1 MKKTLLS
8 LVAASMMLPAFAVTE
23 NKGVNVTNGQGS
35 NWTGVSR
42 SVNVPF
48 SATGYEFTPNQY
60 GQLNPPAEASYSIG
74 MWVNPTGLRYVNAPN
89 DKGAIMAYGNTG
101 DNTHFNIGSCHWG
114 IYLDTSYNGY
124 FVNQANAYGNTGA
137 DGLELGA
144 IAKSTWHY
152 ILVSI
157 DNVGLKLAVYVDGEK
172 KIDTDLESKIL
183 PDGNRGS
190 FHFGHFGAQSTF
202 DEIQFFKKPLND
214 AEAAQAYVN
223 AANVDGVNAIYT
235 LNSIKADSTGKFANE
250 MLAGGAGDAT
260 YLTHNFGGYWGD
272 GALVNWASATETA
285 PTLVDGR
292 TGYEAQPITVNVVSA
307 NGGTFTVMNGETAL
321 SAGSNTL
328 TSTDVVNVVAT
339 PADGYLLAGIT
350 AITAAGE
357 ANVLSGS
364 DVVLLGNTTLKAEFS
379 NSFSTLTVKN
389 DKEIPY
395 TITFLGEEVTDLTKI
410 ISGKEY
416 QLTIDLPYEYV
427 LDAIKIG
434 DKELEAVNGVY
445 TFSVDGNATL
455 TIAASDKPQ
464 HIVSLYVAKINDQ
477 TPGAVVVTDQFG
489 KEYSYQYQYIY
500 EVTVLTLSNT
510 HNEGYAFLHY
520 MIGDGETMEP
530 FVGKTI
536 TVTGGMVIEGVFEEG
551 PTYPEMS
558 RTFTNGVNQQNRY
571 IKSVEVTG
579 TQADGFI
586 YNAETDAD
594 LGREDFPVAKGEY
607 STVGAVINKT
617 GVRAKPITIDA
628 GTEQFTFQFL
638 PWTEPI
644 TTADGLTCT
653 TEIGWT
659 NMAYYVD
666 WNRDGDFIDEGEY
679 FTRDQNGMSNDKY
692 TISTNNTK
700 VVTVPAGITPGKYR
714 MRFIFSEDDADWTTS
729 IFENCQMRN
738 GVAYDFDIVVEG
750 AELENARTVT
760 IAANYDE
767 AGSVA
772 IVKVPDVE
780 EGATQVT
787 TKWKYVSMEATPK
800 GDAQLVNWVDK
811 DGVQMTTESVYTYT
825 GTEDAEF
832 IANFGYAVNYNSDAN
847 GTLSVTLG
855 SVAVASGQYVA
866 YGDEVTVTPVAQPGY
881 VLKSLTVNDQP
892 VELTD
897 GAYTFTLE
905 ATTNIVAEF
914 AERTYTLSMNV
925 VSGNGKIIVG
935 SNADDNGLA
944 DAEFEN
950 GAVITDDIAWFAAAV
965 ADAGEF
971 VCAVEYIIGDEAPV
985 RVFTEKDELP
995 VYSDEVTEWAV
1006 DNGVGFF
1013 LEASKND
1020 VIINAWFSTDGNP
1033 SAIEGVDADNAEG
1046 VVEYYNL
1053 QGVKVAAEN
1062 LAPGFYIARQG
1073 NKVAKILINK

>member
-1 MKKTLLS
+1 MLG
-8 LVAASMMLPAFAVTE
+8 ASMMM
-23 NKGVNVTNGQGS
+23 S
-35 NWTGVSR
+35 W
-42 SVNVPF
+42 
-48 SATGYEFTPNQY
+48 
-60 GQLNPPAEASYSIG
+60 GQLNAEDNRGVSPLGYSGSYYSNTLKTDNLLVPIEAMGHAFEPNDFGFAEFPQNTSYSFGMWYKTSGVGGLRNRAHVMAVHDDKEECYYWFHYGISCNASGEYQFEVRNNAGGLLADGVNELSLGTHAMGEWHYLVVSVDNVNKKLGVYFDGTLATDGLVDMGAQLLISKKDEIFNFGYFGSNQVTDEVHFFNRALSAEDVAEAYK
-74 MWVNPTGLRYVNAPN
+74 NP
-89 DKGAIMAYGNTG
+89 
-101 DNTHFNIGSCHWG
+101 
-114 IYLDTSYNGY
+114 
-124 FVNQANAYGNTGA
+124 
-137 DGLELGA
+137 
-144 IAKSTWHY
+144 
-152 ILVSI
+152 
-157 DNVGLKLAVYVDGEK
+157 
-172 KIDTDLESKIL
+172 
-183 PDGNRGS
+183 
-190 FHFGHFGAQSTF
+190 
-202 DEIQFFKKPLND
+202 
-214 AEAAQAYVN
+214 
-223 AANVDGVNAIYT
+223 ANVDGVTAIYT
-235 LNSIKADSTGKFANE
+235 LNDVKAGTTGTFENKLF
-250 MLAGGAGDAT
+250 GGVDVDAT
-260 YLTHNFGGYWGD
+260 YVQKSFGKYWGEPY
-272 GALVNWASATETA
+272 ALCYYDSRAEFA
-285 PTLVDGR
+285 PTFNAGR
-292 TGYEAQPITVNVVSA
+292 EFELPSIDVNVVSKTGGSLVVTKDGA
-307 NGGTFTVMNGETAL
+307 PLNNGA
-321 SAGSNTL
+321 NTL
-328 TSTDVVNVVAT
+328 TSYDVVNVVAT
-339 PADGYLLAGIT
+339 PADGYALVGIT
-350 AITAAGE
+350 AITGAGNI
-357 ANVLSGS
+357 NVVSGS
-364 DVVLLGNTTLKAEFS
+364 DVTVCGNTTFMAEFT

-395 TITFLGEEVTDLTKI
+395 TLLFRGTEVTNLNEIIPGQEYNLTLDI
-410 ISGKEY
+410 
-416 QLTIDLPYEYV
+416 PYEFV
-427 LDAIKIG
+427 INAVKVG
-434 DKELEAVNGVY
+434 DKEIEAVNGVY
-445 TFSVDGNATL
+445 TFTVDGDATL
-455 TIAASDKPQ
+455 TIDASDKPQ

-500 EVTVLTLSNT
+500 EGTVLTLSNT

-530 FVGKTI
+530 FVGKTV

-551 PTYPEMS
+551 PNYPEMS

-571 IKSVEVTG
+571 IKSLEVTG
-579 TQADGFI
+579 TLADGFVF
-586 YNAETDAD
+586 NAETEAE
-594 LGREDFPVAKGEY
+594 LGREDFPVEAGEY

-617 GVRAKPITIDA
+617 GVRANPIRIDE

-638 PWTEPI
+638 PWTEAFR
-644 TTADGLTCT
+644 TASGVSCNSELN
-653 TEIGWT
+653 WT
-659 NMAYYVD
+659 QFAYYVD
-666 WNRDGDFIDEGEY
+666 WNRDGDFVDEGEY
-679 FTRDQNGMSNDKY
+679 VTRTEKY
-692 TISTNNTK
+692 PGDYSVSGENTK
-700 VVTVPAGITPGKYR
+700 VVTVPAGIVPGKYR
-714 MRFIFSEDDADWTTS
+714 MRLIFHEPTNSTTDWTTS
-729 IFENCQMRN
+729 VFDDNRLRC
-738 GVAYDFDIVVEG
+738 GVAYDFDIIVEG

-914 AERTYTLSMNV
+914 AERTYTLSLNV

-965 ADAGEF
+965 AEAGEH
-971 VCAVEYIIGDEAPV
+971 VSAVEYTIGDEAPV
-985 RVFTEKDELP
+985 RVYTVGDELP

-1020 VIINAWFSTDGNP
+1020 VIINAWFSVGGVD
-1033 SAIEGVDADNAEG
+1033 AIEGVDADNAEG